1 MLAIVLKFCA
11 NISWLFT
18 ELPFLARAD
27 ASRRAGFTAIEFHS
41 TQGCTPSDI
50 AAAAREAGVRIAL
63 FNALPGDFLSG
74 GAGLS
79 GVPGCEREFT
89 EVLEEAC
96 DLGASIGG
104 AYVQIGQSRVPA
116 GTERAECLSVFAQ
129 NLRIAAR
136 LLDKVGCR
144 PLVEPMNTTDAPGV
158 LIRNA
163 CEAIAAIDAAADSR
177 IGLQLDC
184 YHEHTAG
191 CDVRATI
198 ERWDARI
205 AHLQFSDAPGRHEPG
220 SGDIEFASI
229 WAQLAQMKF
238 DRWIA
243 AEYRPSGLTGD
254 SLTWLSNLQRARAT
268 GV

>member
-1 MLAIVLKFCA
+1 MRAIVLKFCA

-41 TQGCTPSDI
+41 TQGCSPSEI
-50 AAAAREAGVRIAL
+50 VATARDAGVSIAL
-63 FNALPGDFLSG
+63 FNASPGDFLNG

-79 GVPGCEREFT
+79 GVPGRERQFAEI
-89 EVLEEAC
+89 LERAC

-116 GTERAECLSVFAQ
+116 GVQRAECLRVFVQ
-129 NLRIAAR
+129 NLRLAAR
-136 LLDKVGCR
+136 VLGKVGCR

-163 CEAIAAIDAAADSR
+163 CEAIAAIDAAADPR

-191 CDVRATI
+191 SDVRAAI
-198 ERWDARI
+198 ERWGARI

-220 SGDIEFASI
+220 SGAIEFASI

-243 AEYRPSGLTGD
+243 AEYQPSGLTGD
-254 SLTWLSNLQRARAT
+254 SLAWLSNLKRARDTDA
-268 GV
+268 